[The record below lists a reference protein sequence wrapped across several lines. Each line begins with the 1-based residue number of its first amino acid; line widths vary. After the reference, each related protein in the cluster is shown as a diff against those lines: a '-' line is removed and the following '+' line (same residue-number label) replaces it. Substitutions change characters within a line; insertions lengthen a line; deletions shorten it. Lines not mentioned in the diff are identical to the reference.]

1 MKEIAYFISQDELEL
16 IEYNERPCALA
27 HSPLSYASLF
37 FASANE
43 QHGELFMNDI
53 GKAITHTI
61 YGSLAFFI
69 FGVGAGIAQ
78 AAFLGL

>member
-1 MKEIAYFISQDELEL
+1 MKEIAYFIDDNGLGFADRSAS
-16 IEYNERPCALA
+16 PCAPA

-37 FASANE
+37 CASANE
-43 QHGELFMNDI
+43 QQGELIMSDL

-69 FGVGAGIAQ
+69 IGVGAGIAQ

>member
-1 MKEIAYFISQDELEL
+1 MKEIAYFLTHDDLEF
-16 IEYNERPCALA
+16 IENHERPCALA
-27 HSPLSYASLF
+27 HSPLSYAALL

-43 QHGELFMNDI
+43 QHGEVIMGDI
-53 GKAITHTI
+53 GKAVTHTI

-78 AAFLGL
+78 AALLGL